1 METYQP
7 APAWKSGRNEPA
19 PAWKSGRDVRPILV
33 VGSVALDAVQTPS
46 ESASEILGGA
56 ASYFCL
62 AAAMFAPV
70 RLVAVV
76 GQDFPQEHKR
86 LLESRHIDLTGLQV
100 RPGKTF
106 RWTARYTGVR
116 LETRETLDTQLNV
129 FAGFHPTLPAAYR
142 SSRVIF
148 LSNIQPELQ
157 LEVLDQVEKADFVA
171 CDTIK
176 LWLDTAHAGLE
187 RVFRRVDCV
196 IINDEE
202 AVQFTGQRFL
212 PVAAH
217 AILSYGPRAVIIKRG
232 ENGSLLITQ
241 DRMFFAPAHP
251 LETVRDPTGAGD
263 AFAGGLLGAVARAG
277 HSGDDVLR
285 RGMLYGSVL
294 GSLAV
299 EDFSVRRIVHA
310 DTREIER
317 RLSTLVDMISLNGSR
332 AQ

>member
-1 METYQP
+1 MEDG
-7 APAWKSGRNEPA
+7 A
-19 PAWKSGRDVRPILV
+19 RPILV
-33 VGSVALDAVQTPS
+33 VGSVALDAVHTPT
-46 ESASEILGGA
+46 ESASEVLGGA

-62 AAAMFAPV
+62 SASMFAPV

-76 GQDFPQEHKR
+76 GEDFPAEHRR
-86 LLESRHIDLTGLQV
+86 LLESRSIDLAGLQM
-100 RPGKTF
+100 RAGKTF
-106 RWTARYTGVR
+106 RWTARYSGVR
-116 LETRETLDTQLNV
+116 LENRETLDTQLNV
-129 FAGFHPTLPAAYR
+129 FADFHPVLPDAYR
-142 SSRVIF
+142 DSKVVF
-148 LSNIQPELQ
+148 LANIQPELQ
-157 LEVLDQVEKADFVA
+157 LEVLEQVPEAEFIA
-171 CDTIK
+171 CDTMK
-176 LWLDTAHAGLE
+176 LWLDTARQGLE
-187 RVFRRVDCV
+187 RLFRRVDCV

-212 PVAAH
+212 PAAAH
-217 AILSYGPRAVIIKRG
+217 VILTYGPRAVIIKRG
-232 ENGSLLITQ
+232 ENGSLLFTQ
-241 DRMFFAPAHP
+241 HRVFFAPAPP

-299 EDFSVRRIVHA
+299 EDFSVGRIVQT
-310 DTREIER
+310 DSREIEH